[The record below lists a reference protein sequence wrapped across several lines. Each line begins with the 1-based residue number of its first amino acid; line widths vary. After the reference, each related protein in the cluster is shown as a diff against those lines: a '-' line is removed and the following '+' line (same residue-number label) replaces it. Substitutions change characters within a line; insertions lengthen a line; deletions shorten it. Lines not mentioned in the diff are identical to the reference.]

1 MLSPVF
7 GGQQGSPALST
18 PLLTSFPWH
27 AGIVA
32 ARLPACV
39 GLCLFH
45 GHPCSWCHPEWGPGL
60 EGPRPNLPQPVDHP
74 AGHSAA
80 CGGWHFTRA
89 SGLLGELPGRRLDS
103 PSGTPGP
110 QGTNMKAKAAAQTPS
125 WGTSPG
131 SGHQH
136 EGKGGRPDPEWEDIP
151 RVLSLG
157 DLCRPP

>member
-1 MLSPVF
+1 ML
-7 GGQQGSPALST
+7 AL
-18 PLLTSFPWH
+18 L
-27 AGIVA
+27 
-32 ARLPACV
+32 LPACQ
-39 GLCLFH
+39 H
-45 GHPCSWCHPEWGPGL
+45 EWVSVYFTDTHAPGVTLNGSPGL

-110 QGTNMKAKAAAQTPS
+110 QGTSMKAKAAAQTPS

-157 DLCRPP
+157 DLCRHP